1 MYNYYII
8 HLCVFVAGLMLR
20 FVPPKKINWIYG
32 YRTNRSIK
40 DESSFKFANRVSANL
55 LMLFFVLTFAIS
67 VLVGQVFKTTNLF
80 WLVFI
85 GLALT
90 IIITEIKLKK
100 FQNDRP

>member
-20 FVPPKKINWIYG
+20 ILPPKKINWIYG
-32 YRTNRSIK
+32 YRTNRSNK
-40 DESSFKFANRVSANL
+40 DERSFKFANLISADL
-55 LMLFFVLTFAIS
+55 LMLFSFITFVIS
-67 VLVGQVFKTTNLF
+67 ILVGLIFKNINLF

-85 GLALT
+85 GLGLT

-100 FQNDRP
+100 YQNERQ